1 MISVGKSVNSR
12 QSIGNIK
19 KYFPLLPVYGIYLLL
34 FLIGIIYP
42 EMWSVVTLLA
52 FYCALGQAFNIFLG
66 MTGYVDFGYVAFL
79 GLGAYGMA
87 LGIDVSHQTGLNI
100 GIIFI
105 GIILGLLMA
114 TLLSLVV
121 GAVALRLRGAYFAI
135 ATIGVNEGFRYLI
148 EGAKLWGGSEGLI
161 YFRQLNEAMGREKTN
176 VIVTFWAD
184 VFVLVIAAISAFITL
199 YYMRS
204 KIGYA
209 LTALREDEDAAKVMG
224 INVTKYK
231 ILAFITSASMAGM
244 LGATSWGLK
253 YTHVF
258 PADVFEIHYTV
269 EGIVII
275 LLGGAGT
282 LLGPAA
288 GGLLY
293 GLSKY
298 WLGAMFPGIQL
309 LIFAPI
315 ILIIIVAFPEGIVGT
330 MKKKIK
336 GTVLERYIA

>member
-1 MISVGKSVNSR
+1 MSG
-12 QSIGNIK
+12 
-19 KYFPLLPVYGIYLLL
+19 
-34 FLIGIIYP
+34 
-42 EMWSVVTLLA
+42 MWQLVAMLA

-79 GLGAYGMA
+79 GVGTYGMA
-87 LGIDVSHQTGLNI
+87 LGITKFASFEGLGL
-100 GIIFI
+100 GIIII
-105 GIILGLLMA
+105 GFLLALVMA
-114 TLLSLVV
+114 TLLSLAV

-148 EGAKLWGGSEGLI
+148 EGARIWNGSEGI
-161 YFRQLNEAMGREKTN
+161 IFMAEMNQAFGRELASTLS
-176 VIVTFWAD
+176 TFWAD
-184 VFVLVIAAISAFITL
+184 AMVFIIAVLAAFVTL

-231 ILAFITSASMAGM
+231 IIAFITSACFAGL
-244 LGATSWGLK
+244 LGATSWAIK
-253 YTHVF
+253 TPYVF
-258 PADVFEIHYTV
+258 PPEVFEIHYTI
-269 EGIVII
+269 EAIIIV

-282 LLGPAA
+282 LLGPVV
-288 GGLLY
+288 GGLIY

-298 WLGAMFPGIQL
+298 YLAVILPGFQL

-315 ILIIIVAFPEGIVGT
+315 IIIIIVAAPEGVVGLL
-330 MKKKIK
+330 KRRLK
-336 GTVLERYIA
+336 GTKLEMLIE